1 MKRLMVM
8 VAVVVAGYA
17 AVAAAVEFLGIEV
30 GGTLN
35 VQDAKVRE
43 KVGVG
48 EPVTVVLANEKFTY
62 WQCDS
67 KAPKGGYDEFGVM
80 VSTNNVVIGVS
91 ASVDCPDEKTATEK
105 KEKIFFAF
113 KAKYASRLSPN
124 GEFVLNVVSAKDAS
138 GKAYVDVDLSM
149 EEFKS
154 VLGRNNMCGKHSGK
168 CAIR

>member
-1 MKRLMVM
+1 MAA
-8 VAVVVAGYA
+8 VAVAGYA
-17 AVAAAVEFLGIEV
+17 AVAAAVEFLGVEV

-48 EPVTVVLANEKFTY
+48 KPVSIVLASGFKY

-67 KAPKGGYDEFGVM
+67 TAPKCGYDEFGVM
-80 VSTNNVVIGVS
+80 VSTNNVVLGVS
-91 ASVDCPDEKTATEK
+91 ASVDCPDEKTAKEK
-105 KEKIFFAF
+105 KEKIFSEF
-113 KAKYASRLSPN
+113 KAKYASRLSPD
-124 GEFVLNVVSAKDAS
+124 GGFVLNVVSAKDAS

-154 VLGRNNMCGKHSGK
+154 VLGRNNMCGKQSGK

>member
-1 MKRLMVM
+1 MKRMMVM
-8 VAVVVAGYA
+8 VAVALASVMALSA
-17 AVAAAVEFLGIEV
+17 TVEFLGVEV
-30 GGTLN
+30 GGTLD

-67 KAPKGGYDEFGVM
+67 KAPKGGYDDFGVM
-80 VSTNNVVIGVS
+80 VSTNNVVLGVS
-91 ASVDCPDEKTATEK
+91 ASVNCPDEKTAKEK
-105 KEKIFFAF
+105 KEKIFSEF

-154 VLGRNNMCGKHSGK
+154 VLGRNNMCGKQSGK

>member
-1 MKRLMVM
+1 MAA
-8 VAVVVAGYA
+8 VAVAGYA
-17 AVAAAVEFLGIEV
+17 AVAAAVEFLGVEV

-35 VQDAKVRE
+35 VQDAMVRE

-48 EPVTVVLANEKFTY
+48 EPVTVVLANEKYTY

-80 VSTNNVVIGVS
+80 VSTNNVVLGIT
-91 ASVDCPDEKTATEK
+91 ASVNRKDEKTAVEK
-105 KEKIFFAF
+105 KEKIFAEF
-113 KAKYASRLSPN
+113 KSKYADRLAPD
-124 GEFVLNVVSAKDAS
+124 GGYVLNVVSAKDAS

-154 VLGRNNMCGKHSGK
+154 VLGRNNMCGKQSVK
-168 CAIR
+168 CTIR